1 MRHVTAFVLL
11 SASVS
16 FAQAWGGYVTG
27 SSPRSN
33 PGVWS
38 GYVNGWQ
45 NTPQPTPVFLDASTG
60 RRPTTRERQI
70 IALNQLA
77 AQQAFYAN
85 QNYVQLQQ
93 AAAQQQ
99 AQQAAQLAR
108 QEELAAEQRRIQQE
122 QAAAAEEAL
131 LVQRQQLAMQQ
142 QLLAQQQQQ
151 AAAEELARVAEREAK
166 VRQIEAEQKL
176 MAEKEMQRLAQLRA
190 EEDAKPREK
199 GPDIHR
205 WVDDDGVVHYSTKP
219 RR

>member
-1 MRHVTAFVLL
+1 MRHLTAFVLL

-16 FAQAWGGYVTG
+16 FAQVWGGYVTG
-27 SSPRSN
+27 SSPRSV

-45 NTPQPTPVFLDASTG
+45 STPQPAPVLLDTVPV
-60 RRPTTRERQI
+60 RRPTRAQREA
-70 IALNQLA
+70 IALSQLA
-77 AQQAFYAN
+77 AQQAFFAN

-93 AAAQQQ
+93 VAAQQRE
-99 AQQAAQLAR
+99 QLAR
-108 QEELAAEQRRIQQE
+108 QEELAAEQRRIQEE
-122 QAAAAEEAL
+122 QAAAAEEAI
-131 LVQRQQLAMQQ
+131 LVQRQQLALQQ

-151 AAAEELARVAEREAK
+151 AAAEEIARVAEREAK
-166 VRQIEAEQKL
+166 LRQIEAEQKL
-176 MAEKEMQRLAQLRA
+176 MAEKEAQRMAQLRA

>member
-1 MRHVTAFVLL
+1 MRHLTAFVLL

-16 FAQAWGGYVTG
+16 FAQVWGGYVTG
-27 SSPRSN
+27 SSPRSV

-45 NTPQPTPVFLDASTG
+45 STPQPAPVFLDPPLV
-60 RRPTTRERQI
+60 RKPTRAQREA
-70 IALNQLA
+70 IALSQIA
-77 AQQAFYAN
+77 AQQAFFAN

-93 AAAQQQ
+93 VAAQQRE
-99 AQQAAQLAR
+99 QLAR
-108 QEELAAEQRRIQQE
+108 QEELAAEQRRIQEE
-122 QAAAAEEAL
+122 QAAAAEEAI
-131 LVQRQQLAMQQ
+131 LVQRQQLALQQ

-166 VRQIEAEQKL
+166 LRQIEAEQKL
-176 MAEKEMQRLAQLRA
+176 MAEKEAQRIAQARA

>member
-1 MRHVTAFVLL
+1 MRHLTAVVLL
-11 SASVS
+11 SASAS
-16 FAQAWGGYVTG
+16 FAQVWGGYVTG
-27 SSPRSN
+27 SSPRSV

-45 NTPQPTPVFLDASTG
+45 RTPQPTSTFTTIDG
-60 RRPTTRERQI
+60 PLVRKPTRAQREA
-70 IALNQLA
+70 IALSQLA
-77 AQQAFYAN
+77 AQQAFFAN

-93 AAAQQQ
+93 VAAQQRE
-99 AQQAAQLAR
+99 QLAR
-108 QEELAAEQRRIQQE
+108 QEELAAEQRRIQEE
-122 QAAAAEEAL
+122 QAAAAEEAI
-131 LVQRQQLAMQQ
+131 LVQRQQLALQQ

-166 VRQIEAEQKL
+166 LRQIEAEQKV
-176 MAEKEMQRLAQLRA
+176 MAEKEAQRIALLRA

>member
-1 MRHVTAFVLL
+1 MRHLTAFVLL

-27 SSPRSN
+27 SSPRSV
-33 PGVWS
+33 PGVWG
-38 GYVNGWQ
+38 GYVTGWQ
-45 NTPQPTPVFLDASTG
+45 STPQPAPMLLDAAPV
-60 RRPTTRERQI
+60 RRPTRAQREA
-70 IALNQLA
+70 IALSQIA
-77 AQQAFYAN
+77 AQQAYFAN

-93 AAAQQQ
+93 VAAQQQ
-99 AQQAAQLAR
+99 AQLAR
-108 QEELAAEQRRIQQE
+108 QEQLAAEQRRVQEE
-122 QAAAAEEAL
+122 QAAAAEEAI

-166 VRQIEAEQKL
+166 LRQLEAEQKL
-176 MAEKEMQRLAQLRA
+176 MAEREAQRLAQLRA

-205 WVDDDGVVHYSTKP
+205 WVDEDGVVHYSTKP